1 MPDNPGT
8 RRVSGCVIGV
18 DPGPDQARGVK
29 EPRPPV
35 TLRGGVLQGVPP
47 SSDRWQR
54 SDHIIARAA
63 IGVALPKIP
72 AAEPIFSRCVGQPKG
87 VPVARYYFHIKEG
100 AKLIYDLE
108 GSEHPNLPAARVH
121 ALKIARDTWA
131 DAIKSGKSLSADA
144 VVVADEHGELTF
156 VPMAEALPKRAD

>member
-1 MPDNPGT
+1 
-8 RRVSGCVIGV
+8 VIG
-18 DPGPDQARGVK
+18 
-29 EPRPPV
+29 
-35 TLRGGVLQGVPP
+35 GGGYRVVP
-47 SSDRWQR
+47 S
-54 SDHIIARAA
+54 
-63 IGVALPKIP
+63 KIP

>member
-1 MPDNPGT
+1 M
-8 RRVSGCVIGV
+8 
-18 DPGPDQARGVK
+18 
-29 EPRPPV
+29 
-35 TLRGGVLQGVPP
+35 
-47 SSDRWQR
+47 
-54 SDHIIARAA
+54 
-63 IGVALPKIP
+63 
-72 AAEPIFSRCVGQPKG
+72 
-87 VPVARYYFHIKEG
+87 ARYYFHIKEG

-144 VVVADEHGELTF
+144 VVVADEHGKLTF